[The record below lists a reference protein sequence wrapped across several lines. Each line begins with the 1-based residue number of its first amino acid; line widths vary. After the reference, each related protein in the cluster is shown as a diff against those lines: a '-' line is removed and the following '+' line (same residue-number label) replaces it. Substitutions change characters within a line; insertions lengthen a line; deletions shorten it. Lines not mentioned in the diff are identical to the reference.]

1 MGNKEK
7 YVPSV
12 FDGAGEI
19 EQHVSAEK
27 VEALQNAVGGH
38 PVDPA
43 ILLQQLKT
51 KTVVRDYKKV
61 GRNEPCPCGAVDE
74 SGRPKK
80 YKNCCMRSGDF
91 ETTHQV

>member
-1 MGNKEK
+1 MANKEK

-19 EQHVSAEK
+19 EQHVSAENI
-27 VEALQNAVGGH
+27 EALQNAVSGH
-38 PVDPA
+38 QVDPT

-51 KTVVRDYKKV
+51 KTVVRDYRKV
-61 GRNEPCPCGAVDE
+61 RRNDVCPCGAVDE
-74 SGRPKK
+74 SGNRKK
-80 YKNCCMRSGDF
+80 YKNCCMQSGYF